1 MKNLQYNINDKYI
14 VISQNKIQGRKYLVN
29 KIVIGELIGE
39 TEKSLKFKTELGNK
53 RISKRT
59 VSKLINVTNI
69 ASMNEQFLIE
79 RIEGALV

>member
-14 VISQNKIQGRKYLVN
+14 AISQNKIQGRKYLVN

-59 VSKLINVTNI
+59 VSKLINVTNMV
-69 ASMNEQFLIE
+69 SMNEQFLIE

>member
-69 ASMNEQFLIE
+69 VSMNEQFLIE